1 MMKFSLDLKTLK
13 VRVLVIGLLLI
24 LISIGSQ
31 ENLPVYAL
39 GPFLR
44 INVTP
49 SNISFNIA
57 DAEESKEFYL
67 GSQEVTV
74 ITQNTFPLNTLPPP
88 WTLRPWYL
96 GIRSNEAYLKDLI
109 NPNNRIP
116 VSQLRWSKDSQN
128 YQQLSQEW
136 ALVGSYV
143 DFEEKS
149 HEERISYRLYPEPGK
164 SLPAGIY
171 SLRIEFDARWLNLPW
186 K

>member
-1 MMKFSLDLKTLK
+1 MKFKINLRTLK
-13 VRVLVIGLLLI
+13 VRFLVIMLLLI
-24 LISIGSQ
+24 IIGSKA
-31 ENLPVYAL
+31 NLPVYAL

-57 DAEESKEFYL
+57 DAEEAKEFYL
-67 GSQEVTV
+67 SNQEVTV
-74 ITQNTFPLNTLPPP
+74 VTQNTFPLP
-88 WTLRPWYL
+88 WTLLPWYL
-96 GIRSNEAYLKDLI
+96 GIRSSEAYLKDSI

-116 VSQLRWSKDSQN
+116 VSQLRWSKDGQN
-128 YQQLSQEW
+128 YQQLSQGW
-136 ALVGSYV
+136 ALVSSYF

-149 HEERISYRLYPEPGK
+149 YEERISYRLYPEPGQ

-171 SLRIEFDARWLNLPW
+171 SLRIEFDARWINLPW

>member
-1 MMKFSLDLKTLK
+1 MKFIKNLKSLK
-13 VRVLVIGLLLI
+13 VIVLVIGLF
-24 LISIGSQ
+24 LISIGSNT
-31 ENLPVYAL
+31 NLPVYAL

-57 DAEESKEFYL
+57 DAEEPEEFYL

-74 ITQNTFPLNTLPPP
+74 VSQNTFPLP
-88 WTLRPWYL
+88 WTLLPWYL
-96 GIRSNEAYLKDLI
+96 GIRSGEAYLKDSI
-109 NPNNRIP
+109 NPGNRIP
-116 VSQLRWSKDSQN
+116 VSQLRWSKDGQN

-136 ALVGSYV
+136 VLVNSYS
-143 DFEEKS
+143 DYDEKS
-149 HEERISYRLYPEPGK
+149 YEERISYRLYPEPGQ